1 VSPLLVIVIP
11 LALTIIGIMLN
22 SFHIVHDQPAFSF
35 EEDPAHKLAA
45 ERQANYHFFQLQR
58 ARLLKRQK
66 RVGQYA
72 WLVLA
77 VFVASSW
84 FLYSDAVRVTTM
96 SKQISAIQ
104 TFAVAD
110 SKEAVLSLT
119 LSDGSNI
126 KYVVKASEPQAAH
139 TAKRDEHSTEI
150 MQNWQLAS
158 LGMAVNVGD
167 APVPLGI
174 ALRISN

>member
-1 VSPLLVIVIP
+1 MALIVI
-11 LALTIIGIMLN
+11 GILLN

-35 EEDPAHKLAA
+35 EEDPTHKLAA
-45 ERQANYHFFQLQR
+45 ERQANYHFFQVQR

-66 RVGQYA
+66 RVGQYG

-77 VFVASSW
+77 VFVGSSW
-84 FLYSDAVRVTTM
+84 FLYSDAVRATTV

-104 TFAVAD
+104 TFAVAE

-126 KYVVKASEPQAAH
+126 KYVVKASEPYAAQSPKQA
-139 TAKRDEHSTEI
+139 EHSAEI
-150 MQNWQLAS
+150 QQNWQLAS
-158 LGMAVNVGD
+158 AGTAVNVGD
-167 APVPLGI
+167 AKVPLGI
-174 ALRISN
+174 ALRISH

>member
-1 VSPLLVIVIP
+1 MSPLLVIVIP

-35 EEDPAHKLAA
+35 EEDPAHKLAS

-150 MQNWQLAS
+150 MQNLQLAS
-158 LGMAVNVGD
+158 LGTAVNVGD
-167 APVPLGI
+167 VPVPLGI

>member
-1 VSPLLVIVIP
+1 M
-11 LALTIIGIMLN
+11 ALIIIGILLN
-22 SFHIVHDQPAFSF
+22 STHIVRDQPAFSV
-35 EEDPAHKLAA
+35 EEDPTHKLAA

-58 ARLLKRQK
+58 SRLLKRQK

-84 FLYSDAVRVTTM
+84 FLYSDAVRVTTV
-96 SKQISAIQ
+96 SKQISSIQ

-110 SKEAVLSLT
+110 CKDGVLSLT
-119 LSDGSNI
+119 LSDGSNV
-126 KYVVKASEPQAAH
+126 KYVVKASEPYIVQLP
-139 TAKRDEHSTEI
+139 KRAEPSAEI
-150 MQNWQLAS
+150 LQNWQLAS
-158 LGMAVNVGD
+158 AGTAVNVGD
-167 APVPLGI
+167 ARVPLGM